1 MLKHVPNILTLLRFV
16 LIVPIVTSIAYE
28 EYIMALIFLVV
39 SGLTDVLDDEKIKL
53 LNIFVANHQ
62 NYLDSFNEPIIVRV
76 LNQGIKIGMQI
87 QEAFNEF
94 EAT

>member
-1 MLKHVPNILTLLRFV
+1 MQESMLYDLMLKAELYNYRDKLEKEDCLFKSDMLKEKKR
-16 LIVPIVTSIAYE
+16 
-28 EYIMALIFLVV
+28 
-39 SGLTDVLDDEKIKL
+39 LTDVLDDEKIKL